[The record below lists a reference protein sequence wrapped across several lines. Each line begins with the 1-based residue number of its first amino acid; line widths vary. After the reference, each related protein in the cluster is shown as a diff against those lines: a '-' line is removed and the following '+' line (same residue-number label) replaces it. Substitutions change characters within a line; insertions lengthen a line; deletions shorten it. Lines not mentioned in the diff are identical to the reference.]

1 MGLNYPSM
9 PLSRVTLSA
18 VCSTGPLEA
27 WQPIKIM
34 KQPVT
39 VTVVLFF
46 GLVRH
51 NKLFI
56 NLSSEKMISKLID
69 DNE

>member
-46 GLVRH
+46 LGWLDIT
-51 NKLFI
+51 N
-56 NLSSEKMISKLID
+56 NLST
-69 DNE
+69 